1 MRRFSLSVGAIVA
14 TVSLG
19 VTVADASPPSGQLS
33 WTDHGRAQVDEAGPV
48 GTPAGSGTFIATYTL
63 APGAATGWRTLP
75 GSVLLAVTSGNAL
88 VNRSAGCVAGK
99 VPAGRAVVLPAG
111 AMSLANDSAAPVQV
125 AAAFFNLPSGETD
138 PLSAGGPATP
148 AGCSDLATGEG
159 ISADHLAG
167 GVFADYSAYKGHGM
181 HLSDVNT
188 VDAGGDV
195 LFATY
200 VVQPGFSTGWINHRG
215 QFGAVTSGT
224 LTYYEE
230 HEGECMKTDSYSAG
244 QAFVHTPHTHM
255 AVNEGS
261 ETLTLAIAHFNLPHN
276 AQPAPV
282 VGNQGDAFDFTP
294 MPPAGCPRLR

>member
-1 MRRFSLSVGAIVA
+1 MRRLSLSVGAIVA

-19 VTVADASPPSGQLS
+19 MSVADASPPSGQLS
-33 WTDHGRAQVDEAGPV
+33 WTDHGRAQVAEAGPV
-48 GTPAGSGTFIATYTL
+48 GTPAGTGTFIGTYTL

-75 GSVLLAVTSGNAL
+75 GSALVAVVGGNA
-88 VNRSAGCVAGK
+88 VVHRSDGCTSDKIPAGK
-99 VPAGRAVVLPAG
+99 AVVLPAG
-111 AMSLANDSAAPVQV
+111 AMSLSNDGADPVHV
-125 AAAFFNLPSGETD
+125 AAAFFNLPDGEAD
-138 PLSAGGPATP
+138 PLGPGGAATP
-148 AGCSDLATGEG
+148 AGCAALATGEG
-159 ISADHLAG
+159 LSVERLAG
-167 GVFADYSAYKGHGM
+167 GIFPELSAYKGHGM
-181 HLSDVNT
+181 HLSDSNT

-195 LFATY
+195 LFTSY
-200 VVQPGFSTGWINHRG
+200 VVEPGFSTGWINHRG
-215 QFGAVTSGT
+215 QFGAVTAGT

-276 AQPAPV
+276 DKAAPV

-294 MPPAGCPRLR
+294 LPPAGCPRLR